1 MTEPSGIAVIGSGGI
16 GGYVAAALARG
27 GHRPILCVRTAFDRL
42 EVTEGGETRA
52 VEVPVATDPAALGP
66 VRWVLLTTKAQD
78 IPGAAPWLVTL
89 AGPGTTV
96 AVIQNGVDHVRR
108 AAPHLPPGAALLPTI
123 IYCAVERTA
132 PGRIVHHGSARM
144 HVPAGAQ
151 GAAFAD
157 LFAGSRFEI
166 VQEADFV
173 TTAWRKLLSNAVAN
187 AITALTLRRM
197 SVFAEP
203 AVQALARDLMAEVV
217 AVARAEGAQVTPEDG
232 DRILGSYA
240 RMGSG
245 GTSMLY
251 DRLAGRPLEHDYI
264 SGAVVE
270 AAGRHGIAV
279 PVNRTILALLA
290 GASGHPPDGRA

>member
-1 MTEPSGIAVIGSGGI
+1 MTEPSGIAIIGSGGI
-16 GGYVAAALARG
+16 GGYIAGALARA
-27 GHRPILCVRTAFDRL
+27 GHRPTLCVRTGFDRL
-42 EVTEGGETRA
+42 EVTEGGETR
-52 VEVPVATDPAALGP
+52 VVDVPVATDPDAVGP

-78 IPGAAPWLVTL
+78 IPGAAPWLARL
-89 AGPGTTV
+89 CGPGTIV

-108 AAPHLPPGAALLPTI
+108 AAPHLPPGAILLPTI

-132 PGRIVHHGSARM
+132 PGRIVHHGAARM
-144 HVPAGAQ
+144 HVPADAA

-157 LFAGSRFEI
+157 LFAGTGFEI
-166 VQEADFV
+166 VREPDFV

-187 AITALTLRRM
+187 GITALTLRRM
-197 SVFAEP
+197 TVFREP

-217 AVARAEGAQVTPEDG
+217 AVARAEGARITPEDG
-232 DRILGSYA
+232 ERILDGYA

-245 GTSMLY
+245 GSSMLY

-270 AAGRHGIAV
+270 AAERHGIAV
-279 PVNRTILALLA
+279 PLNRALLALLG
-290 GASGHPPDGRA
+290 GASGHPLDGSR